1 MSSTQH
7 FLIHLPLLYHLFYHC
22 PFYTLI
28 PARFIFVNS
37 NLNYFQRF
45 SRKNFKNI
53 KNENTKCEKI
63 RTESK
68 NGNQCK
74 LILKIKHYSLELT
87 D

>member
-1 MSSTQH
+1 MSSAQH

-37 NLNYFQRF
+37 NLNYKDFLE
-45 SRKNFKNI
+45 KTFKNI
-53 KNENTKCEKI
+53 KNENTKYKKI

-68 NGNQCK
+68 NGNKCK